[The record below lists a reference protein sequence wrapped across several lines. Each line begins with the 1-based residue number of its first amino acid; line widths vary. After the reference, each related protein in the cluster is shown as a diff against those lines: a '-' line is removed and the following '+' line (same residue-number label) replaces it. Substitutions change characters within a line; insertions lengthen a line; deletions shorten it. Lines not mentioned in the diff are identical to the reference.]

1 MKKIL
6 FAAFAATLLT
16 AGCQKTEVI
25 LPEGPTEGSLMSFST
40 EMSKLTKSSD
50 SKDKA
55 DADADGMYNLRT
67 QEFKVW
73 AYCDYEDTNTDAVEL
88 DHIYDGMAGLDI
100 KYDRPANHEDTEGDK
115 GTWKPEKEYYWPS
128 AGKYLRFFAV
138 SGVSKVSKDG
148 VAIELQRSDD
158 KTTASPKLKIN
169 NYIVTN
175 TDPNT
180 DLMVADFI
188 RKDKSGDKRV
198 TFNFRHAL
206 SKVQFQFKTE
216 GSDADV
222 YIQSL
227 TVKDVKTV
235 ANLEVT
241 ENKESDK
248 DSKPMKFTWD
258 SPNSPKD
265 FTDDCDVTS
274 DEFSAIDIEK
284 LDGQVDDDTAIK
296 LTEEAQEFATWLV
309 IPQDI
314 VTKDTNGAITEGYK
328 VEVIYVIGTRQFK
341 AVFPLYTD
349 TLVRWAENQYTKYVV
364 TITPNKISFNASS
377 TDWAPY
383 DGDGDGKTGTQETPE
398 EDDIKLQN

>member
-50 SKDKA
+50 LEDKA
-55 DADADGMYNLRT
+55 DADADGMYNLRA

-73 AYCDYEDTNTDAVEL
+73 AYCDYDDTNTDYIEL
-88 DHIYDGMAGLDI
+88 DQIYDGMAGLDI
-100 KYDRPANHEDTEGDK
+100 NYDRPADHKDTNEDK
-115 GTWKPEKEYYWPS
+115 GTWAPEKEYYWPS
-128 AGKYLRFFAV
+128 AGKHLRFFAV
-138 SGVSKVSKDG
+138 SGVSTNN
-148 VAIELQRSDD
+148 VAIELHRSDD

-169 NYIVTN
+169 SYTVSNE
-175 TDPNT
+175 DPNT

-188 RKDKSGDKRV
+188 RKDKSVDKRV

-216 GSDADV
+216 GSEADV

-227 TVKDVKTV
+227 SVAGVKTV

-241 ENKESDK
+241 ENTESGKE
-248 DSKPMKFTWD
+248 SKPMIFTWG
-258 SPNSPKD
+258 SPDNPLS
-265 FTDDCDVTS
+265 FTDDCDVTNS
-274 DEFSAIDIEK
+274 GISAIDIEN
-284 LDGQVDDDTAIK
+284 LDGQADDDTAIK
-296 LTEEAQEFATWLV
+296 LTNQAQEFATWLV

-349 TLVRWAENQYTKYVV
+349 TLERWAENQYTKYVV

-383 DGDGDGKTGTQETPE
+383 DGDIE
-398 EDDIKLQN
+398 LQN

>member
-40 EMSKLTKSSD
+40 EMSKLTKSD
-50 SKDKA
+50 PAATA
-55 DADADGMYNLRT
+55 DADAEGMYNLRA

-73 AYCDYEDTNTDAVEL
+73 AYCDYEDTNIDGTEL
-88 DHIYDGMAGLDI
+88 DQIYDGMAGLDI
-100 KYDRPANHEDTEGDK
+100 KYDRPADHKDTDDDK
-115 GTWKPEKEYYWPS
+115 GTWAPEKQYYWPS

-138 SGVSKVSKDG
+138 SGVSNG
-148 VAIELQRSDD
+148 VAIDLQRSQD
-158 KTTASPKLKIN
+158 KTTASPILTIN
-169 NYIVTN
+169 NYTVDN

-188 RKDKSGDKRV
+188 RKDKSGEKQV

-216 GSDADV
+216 GSEADV

-227 TVKDVKTV
+227 SVAGVKTV

-241 ENKESDK
+241 ENTGSEKE
-248 DSKPMKFTWD
+248 SKPMKFTWGIPD
-258 SPNSPKD
+258 YAKP
-265 FTDDCDVTS
+265 FTDDCDVTTS
-274 DEFSAIDIEK
+274 GISAIDIEN
-284 LDGQVDDDTAIK
+284 LDGQDDDDTAIK

-314 VTKDTNGAITEGYK
+314 VTKDTNGKITEGYK

-364 TITPNKISFNASS
+364 TIAPNKITFNASS

-383 DGDGDGKTGTQETPE
+383 DGDKDGEQ
-398 EDDIKLQN
+398 DDIELQN

>member
-40 EMSKLTKSSD
+40 EMSKLTKSSNP
-50 SKDKA
+50 KDEA
-55 DADADGMYNLRT
+55 DADAEGMYNLRA

-73 AYCDYEDTNTDAVEL
+73 AYCDYDDTNTDDIEL
-88 DHIYDGMAGLDI
+88 DQIYDGMEGLDI
-100 KYDRPANHEDTEGDK
+100 NYDRFADHVDTKEDT
-115 GTWKPEKEYYWPS
+115 GTWTSEKEYYWPS
-128 AGKYLRFFAV
+128 AGKHLRFFAV
-138 SGVSKVSKDG
+138 SGVSNEVD
-148 VAIELQRSDD
+148 IDLQRSQD
-158 KTTASPKLKIN
+158 KTTASPKLTIN
-169 NYIVTN
+169 NYKVDN

-216 GSDADV
+216 GTEADV

-227 TVKDVKTV
+227 TVADVKTV

-241 ENKESDK
+241 ENTESK
-248 DSKPMKFTWD
+248 NIIFTWG
-258 SPNSPKD
+258 SPVTPMP
-265 FTDDCDVTS
+265 FTDDCGVTNSGIS
-274 DEFSAIDIEK
+274 DINIET
-284 LDGQVDDDTAIK
+284 LDGQADDDTAIK
-296 LTEEAQEFATWLV
+296 LTDQAQEFATWLV

-314 VTKDTNGAITEGYK
+314 VTEDTDGSITGYK

-349 TLVRWAENQYTKYVV
+349 TLVRWAENQYAKYVV

-383 DGDGDGKTGTQETPE
+383 DGDGDGNTGTEETKPE
-398 EDDIKLQN
+398 DDDIKLQN

>member
-50 SKDKA
+50 PEDTA
-55 DADADGMYNLRT
+55 DADAEGMYNLRA
-67 QEFKVW
+67 QEFMVW
-73 AYCDYEDTNTDAVEL
+73 AYCDYEDTNDGIEL
-88 DHIYDGMAGLDI
+88 DQIYDGMEGLDI
-100 KYDRPANHEDTEGDK
+100 KYDRPADHENTEGNK
-115 GTWKPEKEYYWPS
+115 GTWAPEKQYYWPS

-138 SGVSKVSKDG
+138 SGVVSKDG
-148 VAIELQRSDD
+148 VTIDPQRSQD
-158 KTTASPKLKIN
+158 KTTASPKLTITNYTVN
-169 NYIVTN
+169 NTN
-175 TDPNT
+175 PNT
-180 DLMVADFI
+180 DLMVAGFI
-188 RKDKSGDKRV
+188 RKDKSVDKQV
-198 TFNFRHAL
+198 KFNFRHAL
-206 SKVQFQFKTE
+206 SKVQFQFKTQ

-227 TVKDVKTV
+227 SVAGVKTV
-235 ANLEVT
+235 ATLEVT
-241 ENKESDK
+241 ENAT
-248 DSKPMKFTWD
+248 KPMSWGTPD
-258 SPNSPKD
+258 YARI
-265 FTDDCDVTS
+265 FTDDCVATNN
-274 DEFSAIDIEK
+274 EFPVNDIEK
-284 LDGQVDDDTAIK
+284 LDSQDDDDNTVIK
-296 LTEEAQEFATWLV
+296 LNDQAQEFATWLV

-364 TITPNKISFNASS
+364 TITPNKITFNASS

-383 DGDGDGKTGTQETPE
+383 DGDEDGNQ
-398 EDDIKLQN
+398 DDIELQN